1 MNMKELRKIHRDKFT
16 RQVEIEVKKDEF
28 IREREP
34 RPGIDYISF
43 KVWLRGYETTVTG
56 ADIGE
61 TTFTG
66 KALKIRQGA

>member
-1 MNMKELRKIHRDKFT
+1 MTIKELRKIHRNKFT
-16 RQVEIEVKKDEF
+16 YQVEKDEF